1 MDGLFDFISV
11 GWTAAPVTESERV
24 SLRNRLGYTLRSA
37 ILGMR
42 WVRIRE
48 VGQLVGNIWALGSL
62 PGIAEGRVWEHF
74 RVGKFFLGGRV
85 WEP

>member
-1 MDGLFDFISV
+1 MTG
-11 GWTAAPVTESERV
+11 ESERV

-74 RVGKFFLGGRV
+74 MVGKFGGGWV
-85 WEP
+85 WGPLQVGC